1 MVLQCQAFSDKNG
14 QVKEHYF
21 LANILRLNQMFK
33 NVFRI
38 CQLSLCKIVWLWVS
52 ECDTTLGSFN
62 TFNIDL
68 FDRILQ
74 MVCPGPRL
82 ITLTTLL
89 SHNHGT
95 ITSHSLIP
103 SAFPSVHKIFQHFIL
118 MSMSR
123 DGLQNTPDKKATIKS
138 LYKELPPFLVGDTL
152 QIVK

>member
-1 MVLQCQAFSDKNG
+1 MPSLLRVVKFRSIISLLIFWDKIISSRMYW
-14 QVKEHYF
+14 EY
-21 LANILRLNQMFK
+21 ASW
-33 NVFRI
+33 VF
-38 CQLSLCKIVWLWVS
+38 LCKIVWLWVC

-74 MVCPGPRL
+74 MVCPSPRL
-82 ITLTTLL
+82 ITLATLL
-89 SHNHGT
+89 SHNHRT